1 MRESNA
7 ERGLMERKMRT
18 VTMTPEREA
27 LYKDARKRA
36 QQILDICDSILNS
49 RVTESRACSD
59 ANFPVAVFRQFCKN
73 QPKAL
78 GGRKIQIRED
88 DWYDWRE
95 SLLHAI
101 TEEKV
106 PVPDD
111 FDEVFDDVCKTEL
124 SERKAQ
130 ILRMRLE
137 DGLSYEEVGKNF
149 GVTRERIRQ
158 LEVSAI
164 RKLRRP
170 DLRNRLRYG
179 SQYEVVL
186 NQHKTA
192 QAEYD
197 RLWLDAQKAAKE
209 QQNAELGALRRDT
222 DKLRAASKSLMSEIS
237 SFPTLED
244 RMKATSFETLDLSVR
259 SYNCL
264 KRYFSPKIP
273 TAWDIANL
281 SEDELMNVRNLGRK
295 SIEEIE
301 WRLRETFGHG
311 FFR

>member
-1 MRESNA
+1 
-7 ERGLMERKMRT
+7 
-18 VTMTPEREA
+18 MTSEREA
-27 LYKDARKRA
+27 LYKEARKRA
-36 QQILDICDSILNS
+36 QQILDICNAILDSK
-49 RVTESRACSD
+49 VTESRACSD
-59 ANFPVAVFRQFCKN
+59 ANFPVASFRQFCKS

-78 GGRKIQIRED
+78 GDKIHIREE

-111 FDEVFDDVCKTEL
+111 FDEVFDDICKTEL
-124 SERKAQ
+124 SERKAR
-130 ILRMRLE
+130 ILQMRLE
-137 DGLSYEEVGKNF
+137 DGLSYEEVGKDF

-158 LEVSAI
+158 LEMSAI

-179 SQYEVVL
+179 SQYEAVL
-186 NQHKTA
+186 NQKKTA

-197 RLWLDAQKAAKE
+197 RMWLDAQKAAKE
-209 QQNAELGALRRDT
+209 RQNAELDTLQRDT
-222 DKLRAASKSLMSEIS
+222 DKLRAASESLRSDIS
-237 SFPTLED
+237 SFPTMED
-244 RMKATSFETLDLSVR
+244 RMKATSFEALDLSVR

-264 KRYFSPKIP
+264 RRYFSPRIP

-301 WRLRETFGHG
+301 WRLREIFGHG